1 MKQPINS
8 EAFIFGAD
16 VDSNVIAFKIH
27 KQLDVSFLPR
37 NIAKKFPNL
46 EKVNVTYSGLTIV
59 RDFYF
64 KDLKKVRSVTLSY
77 NNIEIIE
84 AGAFDDLIS
93 VTELLLKR
101 NKLKTL
107 DDRLFGTM
115 VNLEYLYLTR
125 NKLKF
130 LSPTVFQI
138 TGGKLKLV
146 DLTSNDCINRFFHVN
161 QLVNLEG
168 QLMRSCSSR

>member
-1 MKQPINS
+1 M
-8 EAFIFGAD
+8 
-16 VDSNVIAFKIH
+16 
-27 KQLDVSFLPR
+27 DVSFLPR

-46 EKVNVTYSGLTIV
+46 EQVNVTYSNLTVV

-77 NNIEIIE
+77 NNIAIIE

-107 DDRLFGTM
+107 DDRLFASM

-125 NKLKF
+125 NKLKY
-130 LSPTVFQI
+130 LGSTVFMI

-146 DLTSNDCINRFFHVN
+146 DLTSNDCINRLFHVN
-161 QLVNLEG
+161 QLAQLEG
-168 QLMRSCSSR
+168 QLIRSCSSR